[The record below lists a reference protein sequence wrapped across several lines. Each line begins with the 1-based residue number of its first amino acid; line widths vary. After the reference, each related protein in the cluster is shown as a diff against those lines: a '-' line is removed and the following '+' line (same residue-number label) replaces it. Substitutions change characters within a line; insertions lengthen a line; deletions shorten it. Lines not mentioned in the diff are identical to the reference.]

1 MPALLRKGVLVV
13 QWAEDPLGV
22 GNPHFYRMRMRY
34 MTDMLRGCDAS
45 DTVACVSQATVL
57 ASAAVY
63 GCSYK

>member
-22 GNPHFYRMRMRY
+22 GNAHFYRMRMRFL
-34 MTDMLRGCDAS
+34 TDMLRGSDAA
-45 DTVACVSQATVL
+45 DAVACASQATVL
-57 ASAAVY
+57 ASSAVY